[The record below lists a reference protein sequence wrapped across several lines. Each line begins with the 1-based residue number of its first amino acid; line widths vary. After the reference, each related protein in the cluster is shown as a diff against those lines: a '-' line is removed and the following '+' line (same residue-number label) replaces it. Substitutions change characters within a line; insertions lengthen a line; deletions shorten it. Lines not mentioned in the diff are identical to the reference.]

1 MSHAFPGEAAAP
13 DAGGAMVSF
22 GEEEP
27 PRSYGPLHPVS
38 VWRRLK
44 HDPPALLG
52 GAIVLIIVLLAVF
65 APLLAPYSPTARDLS
80 RINEAPYWLQ
90 KPEGS
95 IGSDPPQQKNIFGR
109 DVRGQDV
116 LSRVV
121 YGARVSL
128 MVGLAVVTIASLI
141 GVSLGCLA
149 GYAGGWADMLVMRLV
164 DVLLAFPFLILA
176 LALVSVF
183 PNTTVYHIALVL
195 GLASWPGVARLM
207 RGQVLATRENDYVKA
222 AQALGAG
229 HLSILGRHIL
239 PNCIA
244 PVLIWFTMGIAGAVM
259 GEASLS
265 FLGLGEDD
273 SLSWGSMIN
282 NGLAKADFP
291 TEWWAVVFPA
301 LALAFTV
308 LGFNLLGDGL
318 QDAINPKI
326 KK

>member
-1 MSHAFPGEAAAP
+1 MSRAFPDDVMTNAP
-13 DAGGAMVSF
+13 GTP
-22 GEEEP
+22 EP
-27 PRSYGPLHPVS
+27 LSSSPADEVHHSYSPLHPVS
-38 VWRRLK
+38 IWRRLRR
-44 HDPPALLG
+44 DRPALLG
-52 GAIVLIIVLLAVF
+52 LLIVLLIAAVAVL
-65 APLLAPYSPTARDLS
+65 APLLAPYEPRARDL
-80 RINEAPYWLQ
+80 
-90 KPEGS
+90 GS
-95 IGSDPPQQKNIFGR
+95 INQPPSWMLTPEQAAEADEQVNLFGR

-128 MVGLAVVTIASLI
+128 LVGLAVVTLAALI
-141 GVSLGCLA
+141 GVTLGCVA
-149 GYAGGWADMLVMRLV
+149 GYFGGFIDATIMRVV

-176 LALVSVF
+176 LALVSIF
-183 PNTTVYHIALVL
+183 PRTTVYHIALVL
-195 GLASWPGVARLM
+195 GLASWPGVCRLM

-229 HLSILGRHIL
+229 HTTILYRHIL

-244 PVLIWFTMGIAGAVM
+244 PVVIWFTMGIAGAIM

-265 FLGLGEDD
+265 FLGLGEED

-282 NGLAKADFP
+282 DGLSKADFP
-291 TEWWAVVFPA
+291 REWWAVVFPA
-301 LALAFTV
+301 GALALTV

-318 QDAINPKI
+318 QDAINPRM

>member
-1 MSHAFPGEAAAP
+1 MGGELALVP
-13 DAGGAMVSF
+13 
-22 GEEEP
+22 EEEP
-27 PRSYGPLHPVS
+27 PPSRGPLHPLS
-38 VWRRLK
+38 IWKRLR
-44 HDPPALLG
+44 HDKPAVLGAMIVLFVALVALL
-52 GAIVLIIVLLAVF
+52 
-65 APLLAPYSPTARDLS
+65 APVLAPYSPTARDLG
-80 RINEAPYWLQ
+80 RINEAPYWLHRDNVDDAAGE
-90 KPEGS
+90 KHV
-95 IGSDPPQQKNIFGR
+95 FGR

-128 MVGLAVVTIASLI
+128 LVGLAVVTIASLI
-141 GVSLGCLA
+141 GITLGCVA
-149 GYAGGWADMLVMRLV
+149 GYAGGWTDALIMRLV

-176 LALVSVF
+176 LALVSIF
-183 PNTTVYHIALVL
+183 PRTTVFHIAVVL
-195 GLASWPGVARLM
+195 GVASWPSVARLM

-229 HLSILGRHIL
+229 HFSILIRHIL

-244 PVLIWFTMGIAGAVM
+244 PVVIWFTMGIAGAVM

-265 FLGLGEDD
+265 FLGLGEED

-282 NGLAKADFP
+282 SGLSKADFP
-291 TEWWAVVFPA
+291 TEWWAVAFPA

-318 QDAINPKI
+318 QDAINPKM